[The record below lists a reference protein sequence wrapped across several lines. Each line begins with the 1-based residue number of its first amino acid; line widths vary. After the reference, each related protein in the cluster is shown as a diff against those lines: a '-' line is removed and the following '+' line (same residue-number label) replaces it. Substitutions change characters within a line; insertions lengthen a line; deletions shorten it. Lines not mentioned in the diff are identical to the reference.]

1 MQVRTAVCRVDS
13 LIPRMLFVLTLA
25 LSASNADAQ
34 DRIRIG
40 APLPLSGVLAPE
52 AAKQKRGY
60 DLWAEVVNEAG
71 GIRVDGQRRK
81 VEILY
86 LDYQSDSAKAR
97 TGTETLVSQHH
108 VQFLFAPYGSAAAR
122 DASMVAEKYQVPM
135 IAVTASSV
143 QAYGRGH
150 TYLFGTFTPNAT
162 LTESIT
168 EQIKQKLPQVTTLAI
183 LARDDLFPLSIAREM
198 AASAHKRGI
207 HTVFHEHYA
216 IDATEYR
223 ALLRQLQ
230 ASNPDWIFAAGYT
243 SDLVQV
249 RKQMA
254 ELGILS
260 PVVTMIAA
268 PAYQEFIDATGP
280 LAEHITSAAWW
291 HPAARYVGTDV
302 FGSTENFVR
311 LFQQRYRSTPDYVEA
326 SAALAG
332 ALFQIAI
339 ERANS
344 TDGKKVRDEL
354 AKLNEPTFW
363 GPVRFGPNG
372 QIDSLMPPV
381 FQIQNGRSVIIFPSE
396 IAQGVLKP
404 MGSPL
409 GASPP

>member
-1 MQVRTAVCRVDS
+1 MVDW
-13 LIPRMLFVLTLA
+13 LIPRMLFLLTLA
-25 LSASNADAQ
+25 LSASNIGAQ
-34 DRIRIG
+34 DRILIG
-40 APLPLSGVLAPE
+40 APLPLTGVLAPE

-71 GIRVDGQRRK
+71 GIRIDGQRRK

-86 LDYQSDSAKAR
+86 LDYQSDTAKAR
-97 TGTETLVSQHH
+97 MGTEALVSQSH

-122 DASMVAEKYQVPM
+122 EASMVAEKHHVPM
-135 IAVTASSV
+135 IAATASSV
-143 QAYGRGH
+143 QAFSRGH
-150 TYLFGTFTPNAT
+150 TYLFGTFTPNET

-168 EQIKQKLPQVTTLAI
+168 GLIKQELPQVTTLAI

-198 AASAHKRGI
+198 ATSAHKRGI
-207 HTVFHEHYA
+207 HTVFHERYA
-216 IDATEYR
+216 IDATEHK
-223 ALLRQLQ
+223 ALLHRLQ
-230 ASNPDWIFAAGYT
+230 ASDPDWIFAAGYT
-243 SDLVQV
+243 ADLIQV

-254 ELGILS
+254 ELGILA

-291 HPAARYVGTDV
+291 HPAARYVGTDI
-302 FGSTENFVR
+302 FGSSENFVR

-332 ALFQIAI
+332 ALFQMAI
-339 ERANS
+339 ERADS
-344 TDGKKVRDEL
+344 TDGRKVRDEL

-363 GPVRFGPNG
+363 GPVRFGANG
-372 QIDSLMPPV
+372 QIDSLLPPV
-381 FQIQNGRSVIIFPSE
+381 FQIQNGRPVIIFPTE

-404 MGSPL
+404 INSPL
-409 GASPP
+409 EATPP

>member
-1 MQVRTAVCRVDS
+1 MHVRTAVGRVDG
-13 LIPRMLFVLTLA
+13 LIPRMLLLLTLA

-34 DRIRIG
+34 DSIRIG

-71 GIRVDGQRRK
+71 GLRVDGQRRK

-97 TGTETLVSQHH
+97 TATETLVSQHQ

-122 DASMVAEKYQVPM
+122 DASMVAEKHQVPM

-143 QAYGRGH
+143 QAYSRGH

-168 EQIKQKLPQVTTLAI
+168 EQIKQKLPQVTRLAI

-198 AASAHKRGI
+198 AASALSRGI
-207 HTVFHEHYA
+207 QTVFHEHYA
-216 IDATEYR
+216 IDATEYK
-223 ALLRQLQ
+223 ALLRRLQ
-230 ASNPDWIFAAGYT
+230 ASDPDWIFAAGYT
-243 SDLVQV
+243 TDLVQV

-254 ELGILS
+254 ELGILA

-268 PAYQEFIDATGP
+268 PAYQEFIEATGP

-291 HPAARYVGTDV
+291 HPAARYVGTDI

-311 LFQQRYRSTPDYVEA
+311 LFRQRYRSTPDYVEA

-344 TDGKKVRDEL
+344 TDGWKVRDEL

-363 GPVRFGPNG
+363 GPVHFGANG
-372 QIDSLMPPV
+372 QIDSLIPPV
-381 FQIQNGRSVIIFPSE
+381 FQIQNGRPVIIFPSE

-404 MGSPL
+404 MASPL